1 MKTLGL
7 LGGMS
12 WESTREYYRILNET
26 IRDEK
31 GGLHSAPLLLHS
43 FEFAEIA
50 ALQKYDDWQ
59 PLYDRLTKA
68 ALGLQAAGADAIMI
82 CTNYMHKC
90 APAIEAAIS
99 VPLVHIADAV
109 AEAMQQEGQTV
120 AGLLGARGTMEE
132 PFYRERLQTHG
143 ITVLTPEKEEREEIH
158 RIVFGELCQGQFL
171 PESRDYYLSV
181 MERLQ
186 TQGAEGII
194 LGCTEIEQ
202 LILPEHTALRLYPS
216 AEIHARAGAAFIL
229 RDT

>member
-68 ALGLQAAGADAIMI
+68 ALGLQAAGA
-82 CTNYMHKC
+82 
-90 APAIEAAIS
+90 
-99 VPLVHIADAV
+99 AV
-109 AEAMQQEGQTV
+109 AA
-120 AGLLGARGTMEE
+120 LSRK
-132 PFYRERLQTHG
+132 H
-143 ITVLTPEKEEREEIH
+143 
-158 RIVFGELCQGQFL
+158 QGY
-171 PESRDYYLSV
+171 SS
-181 MERLQ
+181 
-186 TQGAEGII
+186 
-194 LGCTEIEQ
+194 
-202 LILPEHTALRLYPS
+202 
-216 AEIHARAGAAFIL
+216 
-229 RDT
+229 